1 MVYRIIIIILL
12 AAVLMLLCWVIRL
25 QRRLDHAEWE
35 LDIALRDG
43 KSVPCIYITLTL
55 STSLMLLIASA
66 VSSPS
71 FSPRSTMV

>member
-12 AAVLMLLCWVIRL
+12 AAVLFLLCYVIRL

-43 KSVPCIYITLTL
+43 KRPKVKDADLKKL
-55 STSLMLLIASA
+55 ED
-66 VSSPS
+66 
-71 FSPRSTMV
+71 TMSKFLRTTQ

>member
-1 MVYRIIIIILL
+1 MAYRIIIIVLL

-43 KSVPCIYITLTL
+43 QRPKAKDADLKKLEDAMSKFLRNTQ
-55 STSLMLLIASA
+55 
-66 VSSPS
+66 
-71 FSPRSTMV
+71 

>member
-12 AAVLMLLCWVIRL
+12 AAVLMLLFLLIRL

-43 KSVPCIYITLTL
+43 KRPKVKDADLKKLEDAMSKFLRTTQ
-55 STSLMLLIASA
+55 
-66 VSSPS
+66 
-71 FSPRSTMV
+71 